1 MTRYKE
7 FAPETYLSI
16 DNGDIFVRLEGILES
31 IVKSSVSFTDTT
43 MDWNIDQLIK
53 FLNEKNI
60 SIIEIDRND
69 CLLARNL
76 KGETIDESADKA
88 KKLYFLDSKSILK
101 LVKLIQQ
108 ENLLSL
114 AKGKEF
120 KELMFEG
127 FYLNLKTGK
136 FYFNCENVVDNFL
149 NRPHYD
155 RKFSFKSTYHE
166 FEQFAIEKN
175 IPIYHLETAKIE
187 FAQIPKSCV
196 GISQRQHDD
205 SKYQPININ
214 DAKSSNIKVIN
225 GEGLLQLYQLTKNIK
240 KPSNNESCH
249 YQQSEPGIIYKKDQH
264 DAWLDFKKDW
274 YSIQKVLE
282 HIQRNNS
289 KEHIDIT
296 KKAVEK
302 QVNKLI
308 ETNPD
313 FYQKKLIADNDI
325 AKNSRQLL
333 DLSNKGGHKETYV
346 NYAILSELEEY
357 YYSRKTSNYPKPE
370 PQLEYSIPLLSDFL
384 MVTSNPQD
392 KNEVNITINDIN
404 AANKKFNRFKSKIS
418 NCIKQETSKLNVIN
432 EQLAAKIIADIF
444 IKQKI
449 ESCWQE
455 DNKNYLLW
463 QEIDKLNDEP
473 ESTFVELVK
482 KAALENGSIY
492 EIRLQDVTRSSEE
505 VKNEIESLGLIYNVK
520 TILNEISSINCEFD
534 EINFR
539 SSVFDKLKE
548 INTSY
553 VQAIRTEDRKVDY
566 QVGVNI
572 RVKDVQDFDNDLKG
586 NVNKIIKKTRLKI
599 ETTKNILDQ
608 LTNEI
613 ESIILVWED
622 LQDELQYFNYEQI
635 SEKNRPQAKQAIGG
649 LLKQVTTNLSL

>member
-7 FAPETYLSI
+7 FAPETYLSL
-16 DNGDIFVRLEGILES
+16 DNGDIFVRLEGILEF
-31 IVKSSVSFTDTT
+31 IVKSGISFTDTT
-43 MDWNIDQLIK
+43 KDWNIDQLIK

-88 KKLYFLDSKSILK
+88 KKLSFLDSRSIVK
-101 LVKLIQQ
+101 LVKLILH

-114 AKGKEF
+114 AKGKNF

-127 FYLNLKTGK
+127 FYLDLKTGK

-175 IPIYHLETAKIE
+175 ITIYHFETAKIE
-187 FAQIPKSCV
+187 FAQIQKSCV

-214 DAKSSNIKVIN
+214 DAKSSSKKVID
-225 GEGLLQLYQLTKNIK
+225 GEGLLQLFQVIK
-240 KPSNNESCH
+240 KIKRPSNNESCH
-249 YQQSEPGIIYKKDQH
+249 YQQSEPGIIYKKDH
-264 DAWLDFKKDW
+264 PEKEL
-274 YSIQKVLE
+274 YSIQALLE
-282 HIQRNNS
+282 FIEFNNS

-308 ETNPD
+308 ETNSD
-313 FYQKKLIADNDI
+313 LYQKKLIADNDI
-325 AKNSRQLL
+325 ANNSRVLL
-333 DLSNKGGHKETYV
+333 GLTQKGIHKETYV
-346 NYAILSELEEY
+346 NYAIVSELQDY

-384 MVTSNPQD
+384 MVKSNPQD
-392 KNEVNITINDIN
+392 ENEVNITINDIN
-404 AANKKFNRFKSKIS
+404 AANKKFNRFKSKI
-418 NCIKQETSKLNVIN
+418 NDYIKQETSKLNVIN

-492 EIRLQDVTRSSEE
+492 QIRLQDVTRSSEK
-505 VKNEIESLGLIYNVK
+505 VKNEIHWLGLIYKVK

-539 SSVFDKLKE
+539 SSVFDKLNK

-553 VQAIRTEDRKVDY
+553 VQTIRAEDRKGDY

-572 RVKDVQDFDNDLKG
+572 RVKDVQDFDNDLKE
-586 NVNKIIKKTRLKI
+586 NVNKIIKKLRLRIKAI
-599 ETTKNILDQ
+599 KDILDQ
-608 LTNEI
+608 LENEI

-622 LQDELQYFNYEQI
+622 LREELEYFDYAQI
-635 SEKNRPQAKQAIGG
+635 SEKNRPQAEQIINE
-649 LLKQVTTNLSL
+649 LLKQVKTCLWL

>member
-7 FAPETYLSI
+7 FAPETYLSL
-16 DNGDIFVRLEGILES
+16 DNGDIFVRLEGILEF
-31 IVKSSVSFTDTT
+31 IVKSGISFTDTT
-43 MDWNIDQLIK
+43 KDWNIDQLIK

-88 KKLYFLDSKSILK
+88 KKLSFLDSRSIVK
-101 LVKLIQQ
+101 LVKLILH

-114 AKGKEF
+114 AKGKKF

-127 FYLNLKTGK
+127 FYLDLKTGK

-175 IPIYHLETAKIE
+175 ITIYHLETAKIE
-187 FAQIPKSCV
+187 FAQIQKSCV

-214 DAKSSNIKVIN
+214 DAKSSSKKVID
-225 GEGLLQLYQLTKNIK
+225 GEGLLQLFQVIK
-240 KPSNNESCH
+240 KIKRPSNNESCH
-249 YQQSEPGIIYKKDQH
+249 YQQSEPGIIYKKDH
-264 DAWLDFKKDW
+264 PEKEL
-274 YSIQKVLE
+274 YSIQALLE
-282 HIQRNNS
+282 FIEFNNS

-308 ETNPD
+308 ETNSD
-313 FYQKKLIADNDI
+313 LYQKKLIADNDI
-325 AKNSRQLL
+325 ANNSRVLL
-333 DLSNKGGHKETYV
+333 GLTQKGIHKETYV
-346 NYAILSELEEY
+346 NYAIVSELQDY

-384 MVTSNPQD
+384 MVKSNPQD

-463 QEIDKLNDEP
+463 QEINKLNDEP

-492 EIRLQDVTRSSEE
+492 QIRLQDVTRSSEK
-505 VKNEIESLGLIYNVK
+505 VKNEIHWLGLIYKVK

-539 SSVFDKLKE
+539 SCVLDKLNK

-553 VQAIRTEDRKVDY
+553 VQTIRAEDRKGDY

-572 RVKDVQDFDNDLKG
+572 DVKHVQDFDNDLKEK
-586 NVNKIIKKTRLKI
+586 VNKIIKKLRLRIKTI
-599 ETTKNILDQ
+599 KDILDQ
-608 LTNEI
+608 LANEI

-622 LQDELQYFNYEQI
+622 LRDELQYFDYPKI
-635 SEKNRPQAKQAIGG
+635 SEKNRPQAEQIINE
-649 LLKQVTTNLSL
+649 LLKQVKTCLWL

>member
-7 FAPETYLSI
+7 FAPETYLSL
-16 DNGDIFVRLEGILES
+16 DNGDIFVRLEGILEF
-31 IVKSSVSFTDTT
+31 IVKSGISFTDTT
-43 MDWNIDQLIK
+43 KDWNIDQLIK

-88 KKLYFLDSKSILK
+88 KKLSFLDSRSIVK
-101 LVKLIQQ
+101 LVKLILH

-114 AKGKEF
+114 AKGKKF

-127 FYLNLKTGK
+127 FYLDLKTGK

-175 IPIYHLETAKIE
+175 ITIYHLETAKIE
-187 FAQIPKSCV
+187 FAQIQKSCV

-214 DAKSSNIKVIN
+214 DAKSSSKKVID
-225 GEGLLQLYQLTKNIK
+225 GEGLLQLFQVIK
-240 KPSNNESCH
+240 KIKRPSNNESCH
-249 YQQSEPGIIYKKDQH
+249 YQQSEPGIIYKKDH
-264 DAWLDFKKDW
+264 PEKEL
-274 YSIQKVLE
+274 YSIQALLE
-282 HIQRNNS
+282 FIEFNNS

-308 ETNPD
+308 ETNSD
-313 FYQKKLIADNDI
+313 LYQKKLIADNDI
-325 AKNSRQLL
+325 ANNSRVLL
-333 DLSNKGGHKETYV
+333 GLTQKGIHKETYV
-346 NYAILSELEEY
+346 NYAIVSELQDY

-384 MVTSNPQD
+384 MVKSNPQD
-392 KNEVNITINDIN
+392 ENEVNITINDIN
-404 AANKKFNRFKSKIS
+404 AANKKFNRFKSKI
-418 NCIKQETSKLNVIN
+418 NDYIKQETSKLNVIN

-492 EIRLQDVTRSSEE
+492 QIRLQDVTRSSEK
-505 VKNEIESLGLIYNVK
+505 VKNEIHWLGLIYKVK

-539 SSVFDKLKE
+539 SSVFDKLNK

-553 VQAIRTEDRKVDY
+553 VQTIRAEDRKGDY

-572 RVKDVQDFDNDLKG
+572 RVKDVQDFDNDLKE
-586 NVNKIIKKTRLKI
+586 NVNKIIKKLRLRIKAI
-599 ETTKNILDQ
+599 KDILDQ
-608 LTNEI
+608 LENEI

-622 LQDELQYFNYEQI
+622 LREELEYFDYAQI
-635 SEKNRPQAKQAIGG
+635 SEKNRPQAEQIINE
-649 LLKQVTTNLSL
+649 LLKQVKTCLWL

>member
-7 FAPETYLSI
+7 FAPETYLSL
-16 DNGDIFVRLEGILES
+16 DNGDIFVRLEGILEF
-31 IVKSSVSFTDTT
+31 IVKSGISFTDTT
-43 MDWNIDQLIK
+43 KDWNIDQLIK

-88 KKLYFLDSKSILK
+88 KKLSFLDSRSIVK
-101 LVKLIQQ
+101 LVKLILH

-114 AKGKEF
+114 AKGKKF

-127 FYLNLKTGK
+127 FYLDLKTGK

-175 IPIYHLETAKIE
+175 ITIYHLETAKIE
-187 FAQIPKSCV
+187 FAQIQKSCV

-214 DAKSSNIKVIN
+214 DAKSSSKKVID
-225 GEGLLQLYQLTKNIK
+225 GEGLLQLFQVIK
-240 KPSNNESCH
+240 KIKRPSNNESCH
-249 YQQSEPGIIYKKDQH
+249 YQQSEPGIIYKKDH
-264 DAWLDFKKDW
+264 PEKEL
-274 YSIQKVLE
+274 YSIQALLE
-282 HIQRNNS
+282 FIEFNNS

-308 ETNPD
+308 ETNSD
-313 FYQKKLIADNDI
+313 LYQKKLIADNDI
-325 AKNSRQLL
+325 ANNSRVLL
-333 DLSNKGGHKETYV
+333 GLTQKGIHKETYV
-346 NYAILSELEEY
+346 NYAIVSELQDY

-392 KNEVNITINDIN
+392 ENEVNITINDIN

-418 NCIKQETSKLNVIN
+418 NYIKQETSKLNVIN

-449 ESCWQE
+449 VSCWQE

-492 EIRLQDVTRSSEE
+492 QIRLQDVTRSSEK
-505 VKNEIESLGLIYNVK
+505 VKNEIHWLGLIYKVK

-539 SSVFDKLKE
+539 SSVFDKLNK

-553 VQAIRTEDRKVDY
+553 VQTIRAEDRKGDY

-572 RVKDVQDFDNDLKG
+572 RVKDVQDFDNDLKE
-586 NVNKIIKKTRLKI
+586 NVNKIIKKLRLRIKAI
-599 ETTKNILDQ
+599 KDILDQ
-608 LTNEI
+608 LENEI

-622 LQDELQYFNYEQI
+622 LREELEYFDYAQI
-635 SEKNRPQAKQAIGG
+635 SEKNRPQAEQIINE
-649 LLKQVTTNLSL
+649 LLKQVKTCLWL

>member
-1 MTRYKE
+1 MARYKE
-7 FAPETYLSI
+7 FAPETYLSL
-16 DNGDIFVRLEGILES
+16 DNGDIVVRLEGILKF
-31 IVKSSVSFTDTT
+31 IVRSSVSFTDTT
-43 MDWNIDQLIK
+43 KDWNIDQLIK

-88 KKLYFLDSKSILK
+88 KKLSFLDSRSIVK
-101 LVKLIQQ
+101 LVKLILH

-114 AKGKEF
+114 AKGKKF

-127 FYLNLKTGK
+127 FYLDLKTGK

-175 IPIYHLETAKIE
+175 ITIYHLETAKIE
-187 FAQIPKSCV
+187 FAQIQKSCV

-214 DAKSSNIKVIN
+214 DAKSSSKKVID
-225 GEGLLQLYQLTKNIK
+225 GEGLLQLFQVIK
-240 KPSNNESCH
+240 KIKRPSNNESCH
-249 YQQSEPGIIYKKDQH
+249 YQQSEPGIIYKKDH
-264 DAWLDFKKDW
+264 PEKEL
-274 YSIQKVLE
+274 YSIQALLE
-282 HIQRNNS
+282 FIEFNNS

-308 ETNPD
+308 ETNSD
-313 FYQKKLIADNDI
+313 LYQKKLIADNDI
-325 AKNSRQLL
+325 ANNSRVLL
-333 DLSNKGGHKETYV
+333 GLTQKGIHKETYV
-346 NYAILSELEEY
+346 NYAIVSELQDY

-384 MVTSNPQD
+384 MVKSNPQD
-392 KNEVNITINDIN
+392 ENEVNITINDIN
-404 AANKKFNRFKSKIS
+404 AANKKFNRFKSKI
-418 NCIKQETSKLNVIN
+418 NDYIKQETSKLNVIN

-492 EIRLQDVTRSSEE
+492 QIRLQDVTRSSEK
-505 VKNEIESLGLIYNVK
+505 VKNEIHWLGLIYKVK

-539 SSVFDKLKE
+539 SSVFDKLNK

-553 VQAIRTEDRKVDY
+553 VQTIRAEDRKGDY

-572 RVKDVQDFDNDLKG
+572 RVKDVQDFDNDLKE
-586 NVNKIIKKTRLKI
+586 NVNKIIKKLRLRIKAI
-599 ETTKNILDQ
+599 KDILDQ
-608 LTNEI
+608 LENEI

-622 LQDELQYFNYEQI
+622 LREELEYFDYAQI
-635 SEKNRPQAKQAIGG
+635 SEKNRPQAEQIINE
-649 LLKQVTTNLSL
+649 LLKQVKTCLWL

>member
-7 FAPETYLSI
+7 FAPETYLSL
-16 DNGDIFVRLEGILES
+16 DNGDILVHLEGILEFT
-31 IVKSSVSFTDTT
+31 VKSSISFTDTT
-43 MDWNIDQLIK
+43 KDWDIDQLIK
-53 FLNEKNI
+53 FLHEKNFSI
-60 SIIEIDRND
+60 SKIDRND

-76 KGETIDESADKA
+76 KGEIIDEAANKA
-88 KKLYFLDSKSILK
+88 KKLSFLDSRSILK

-108 ENLLSL
+108 ENPLSL
-114 AKGKEF
+114 AKGKEL

-127 FYLNLKTGK
+127 FYLDLKTGK

-155 RKFSFKSTYHE
+155 RKFSFKVTHHE
-166 FEQFAIEKN
+166 FEQFAIENN

-187 FAQIPKSCV
+187 FAQIQKSCV

-205 SKYQPININ
+205 TEYQPININ

-240 KPSNNESCH
+240 RPSNNESCH

-289 KEHIDIT
+289 KENIVIT

-308 ETNPD
+308 ETNPGL
-313 FYQKKLIADNDI
+313 YQKKLIADNDI

-384 MVTSNPQD
+384 MVKSNPQD
-392 KNEVNITINDIN
+392 ENEVNITINDIN
-404 AANKKFNRFKSKIS
+404 AANKKFTRFKSKIS
-418 NCIKQETSKLNVIN
+418 NCITQEASKLKAIN
-432 EQLAAKIIADIF
+432 EQLAVKIMADIF

-492 EIRLQDVTRSSEE
+492 QIRLQDVTRSSEK
-505 VKNEIESLGLIYNVK
+505 VKNEIHWLGLIYKVK

-539 SSVFDKLKE
+539 SSVFDKLNK
-548 INTSY
+548 IDTSC
-553 VQAIRTEDRKVDY
+553 VQTIRAEDRKGDY

-572 RVKDVQDFDNDLKG
+572 RVKDVQDFDNDLKE
-586 NVNKIIKKTRLKI
+586 NVNKIIKKLRLRIKTI
-599 ETTKNILDQ
+599 KDILDQ
-608 LTNEI
+608 LANEI

-622 LQDELQYFNYEQI
+622 LRDELQYFDYPKI
-635 SEKNRPQAKQAIGG
+635 SEKNRPQAEQIINE
-649 LLKQVTTNLSL
+649 LLKQVKTCLLL

>member
-7 FAPETYLSI
+7 FAPETYLSL
-16 DNGDIFVRLEGILES
+16 DNGDIFVRLEGILEF
-31 IVKSSVSFTDTT
+31 IVKSGISFTDTT
-43 MDWNIDQLIK
+43 KDWNIDQLIK

-88 KKLYFLDSKSILK
+88 KKLSFLDSRSIVK
-101 LVKLIQQ
+101 LVKLILH

-114 AKGKEF
+114 AKGKKF

-127 FYLNLKTGK
+127 FYLDLKTGK

-175 IPIYHLETAKIE
+175 ITIYHLETAKIE
-187 FAQIPKSCV
+187 FAQIQKSCV

-214 DAKSSNIKVIN
+214 DAKSSSKKVID
-225 GEGLLQLYQLTKNIK
+225 GEGLLQLFQVIK
-240 KPSNNESCH
+240 KIKRPSNNESCH
-249 YQQSEPGIIYKKDQH
+249 YQQSEPGIIYKKDH
-264 DAWLDFKKDW
+264 PEKEL
-274 YSIQKVLE
+274 YSIQALLE
-282 HIQRNNS
+282 FIEFNNS

-308 ETNPD
+308 ETNSD
-313 FYQKKLIADNDI
+313 LYQKKLIADNDI
-325 AKNSRQLL
+325 ANNSRVLL
-333 DLSNKGGHKETYV
+333 GLTQKGIHKETYV
-346 NYAILSELEEY
+346 NYAIVSELQDY

-384 MVTSNPQD
+384 MVKSNPQD
-392 KNEVNITINDIN
+392 ENEVNITINDIN
-404 AANKKFNRFKSKIS
+404 AANKKFNRFKSKI
-418 NCIKQETSKLNVIN
+418 NDYIKQETSKLNVIN

-449 ESCWQE
+449 VSCWQE

-492 EIRLQDVTRSSEE
+492 QIRLQDVTRSSEK
-505 VKNEIESLGLIYNVK
+505 VKNEIHWLGLIYKVK

-539 SSVFDKLKE
+539 SSVFDKLNK

-553 VQAIRTEDRKVDY
+553 VQTIRAEDRKGDY

-572 RVKDVQDFDNDLKG
+572 RVKDVQDFDNDLKE
-586 NVNKIIKKTRLKI
+586 NVNKIIKKLRLRIKAI
-599 ETTKNILDQ
+599 KDILDQ
-608 LTNEI
+608 LENEI

-622 LQDELQYFNYEQI
+622 LREELEYFDYAQI
-635 SEKNRPQAKQAIGG
+635 SEKNRPQAEQIINE
-649 LLKQVTTNLSL
+649 LLKQVKTCLWL

>member
-7 FAPETYLSI
+7 FAPETYLSL
-16 DNGDIFVRLEGILES
+16 DNGDIFVRLEGILEF
-31 IVKSSVSFTDTT
+31 IVKSGISFTDTT
-43 MDWNIDQLIK
+43 KDWNIDQLIK

-88 KKLYFLDSKSILK
+88 KKLSFLDSRSIVK
-101 LVKLIQQ
+101 LVKLILH

-114 AKGKEF
+114 AKGKKF

-127 FYLNLKTGK
+127 FYLDLKTGK

-175 IPIYHLETAKIE
+175 ITIYHLETAKIE
-187 FAQIPKSCV
+187 FAQIQKSCV

-214 DAKSSNIKVIN
+214 DAKSSSKKVID
-225 GEGLLQLYQLTKNIK
+225 GEGLLQLFQVIK
-240 KPSNNESCH
+240 KIKRPSNNESCH
-249 YQQSEPGIIYKKDQH
+249 YQQSEPGIIYKKDH
-264 DAWLDFKKDW
+264 PEKEL
-274 YSIQKVLE
+274 YSIQALLE
-282 HIQRNNS
+282 FIEFNNS

-308 ETNPD
+308 ETNSD
-313 FYQKKLIADNDI
+313 LYQKKLIADNDI
-325 AKNSRQLL
+325 ANNSRVLL
-333 DLSNKGGHKETYV
+333 GLTQKGIHKETYV
-346 NYAILSELEEY
+346 NYAIVSELQDY

-384 MVTSNPQD
+384 MVKSNPQD
-392 KNEVNITINDIN
+392 ENEVNITINDIN
-404 AANKKFNRFKSKIS
+404 AANKKFNRFKSKI
-418 NCIKQETSKLNVIN
+418 NDYIKQETSKLNVIN
-432 EQLAAKIIADIF
+432 EQFAAKIIADIF

-492 EIRLQDVTRSSEE
+492 QIRLQDVTRSSEK
-505 VKNEIESLGLIYNVK
+505 VKNEIHWLGLIYKVK

-539 SSVFDKLKE
+539 SSVFDKLNK

-553 VQAIRTEDRKVDY
+553 VQTIRAEDRKGDY

-572 RVKDVQDFDNDLKG
+572 RVKDVQDFDNDLKE
-586 NVNKIIKKTRLKI
+586 NVNKIIKKLRLRIKAI
-599 ETTKNILDQ
+599 KDILDQ
-608 LTNEI
+608 LENEI

-622 LQDELQYFNYEQI
+622 LREELEYFDYAQI
-635 SEKNRPQAKQAIGG
+635 SEKNRPQAEQIINE
-649 LLKQVTTNLSL
+649 LLKQVKTCLWL

>member
-7 FAPETYLSI
+7 FAPETYLSL
-16 DNGDIFVRLEGILES
+16 DNGDIVVRLEGILKFIVRSS
-31 IVKSSVSFTDTT
+31 ISFTDTT
-43 MDWNIDQLIK
+43 KDWNIDQLIK
-53 FLNEKNI
+53 FLNKKHI
-60 SIIEIDRND
+60 SISEIDRND
-69 CLLARNL
+69 CLPTRNL
-76 KGETIDESADKA
+76 KGEIIDEAANKA
-88 KKLYFLDSKSILK
+88 KKLSFLDSRSILK
-101 LVKLIQQ
+101 LVKLIQH
-108 ENLLSL
+108 ENPLSL
-114 AKGKEF
+114 AKGKKL

-136 FYFNCENVVDNFL
+136 FHLKCENVVDNFL

-155 RKFSFKSTYHE
+155 RKFSFKVTYHE

-187 FAQIPKSCV
+187 FAQIPKSGV
-196 GISQRQHDD
+196 VISQRQHDD

-240 KPSNNESCH
+240 RPSNNESCD
-249 YQQSEPGIIYKKDQH
+249 YQQSEPGIIYKKDQP
-264 DAWLDFKKDW
+264 DAWCEPKEDW

-282 HIQRNNS
+282 YIQGNNS

-302 QVNKLI
+302 QVNKLVKSKP
-308 ETNPD
+308 NL
-313 FYQKKLIADNDI
+313 YQKKLIADNDI

-346 NYAILSELEEY
+346 NYAIVSELEEY

-384 MVTSNPQD
+384 TITSSSQD
-392 KNEVNITINDIN
+392 TDNFNITINDIN
-404 AANKKFNRFKSKIS
+404 AANKKFTRFKSKI
-418 NCIKQETSKLNVIN
+418 NDYIKQETSKLKVIN
-432 EQLAAKIIADIF
+432 EQIEAKIEADIF
-444 IKQKI
+444 IKRKI

-505 VKNEIESLGLIYNVK
+505 VKNEIHWLGLIYKVK

-539 SSVFDKLKE
+539 SCVLDKLNK

-553 VQAIRTEDRKVDY
+553 VQTIRAEDRKGDY

-572 RVKDVQDFDNDLKG
+572 DVKHVQDFDKDLKEK
-586 NVNKIIKKTRLKI
+586 VNKIIKKLRLRIKTI
-599 ETTKNILDQ
+599 KDILDK
-608 LTNEI
+608 LANEI

-622 LQDELQYFNYEQI
+622 LRDELQNFDYPKI
-635 SEKNRPQAKQAIGG
+635 SEKNRPQAEQIINE
-649 LLKQVTTNLSL
+649 LLKQVKTCLLL

>member
-1 MTRYKE
+1 MARYKE
-7 FAPETYLSI
+7 FAPETYLSL
-16 DNGDIFVRLEGILES
+16 DNGDIVVRLEGILKF
-31 IVKSSVSFTDTT
+31 IVRSSVSFTDTT
-43 MDWNIDQLIK
+43 KDWNIDQLIK

-88 KKLYFLDSKSILK
+88 KKLSFLDSRSIVK
-101 LVKLIQQ
+101 LVKLILH

-114 AKGKEF
+114 AKGKKF

-127 FYLNLKTGK
+127 FYLDLKTGK

-149 NRPHYD
+149 NQPHYD

-175 IPIYHLETAKIE
+175 ITIYHLETAKIE
-187 FAQIPKSCV
+187 FAQIQKSCV

-214 DAKSSNIKVIN
+214 DAKSSSKKVID
-225 GEGLLQLYQLTKNIK
+225 GEGLLQLFQVIK
-240 KPSNNESCH
+240 KIKRPSNNESCH
-249 YQQSEPGIIYKKDQH
+249 YQQSEPGIIYKKDH
-264 DAWLDFKKDW
+264 PEKEL
-274 YSIQKVLE
+274 YSIQALLE
-282 HIQRNNS
+282 FIEFNNS

-308 ETNPD
+308 ETNSD
-313 FYQKKLIADNDI
+313 LYQKKLIADNDI
-325 AKNSRQLL
+325 ANNSRVLL
-333 DLSNKGGHKETYV
+333 GLTQKGIHKETYV
-346 NYAILSELEEY
+346 NYAIVSELQDY

-384 MVTSNPQD
+384 MVKSNPQD
-392 KNEVNITINDIN
+392 ENEVNITINDIN
-404 AANKKFNRFKSKIS
+404 AANKKFNRFKSKI
-418 NCIKQETSKLNVIN
+418 NDYIKQETSKLNVIN

-492 EIRLQDVTRSSEE
+492 QIRLQDVTRSSEK
-505 VKNEIESLGLIYNVK
+505 VKNEIHWLGLIYKVK

-539 SSVFDKLKE
+539 SSVFDKLNK

-553 VQAIRTEDRKVDY
+553 VQTIRAEDRKGDY

-572 RVKDVQDFDNDLKG
+572 RVKDVQDFDNDLKE
-586 NVNKIIKKTRLKI
+586 NVNKIIKKLRLRIKAI
-599 ETTKNILDQ
+599 KDILDQ
-608 LTNEI
+608 LENEI

-622 LQDELQYFNYEQI
+622 LREELEYFDYAQI
-635 SEKNRPQAKQAIGG
+635 SEKNRPQAEQIINE
-649 LLKQVTTNLSL
+649 LLKQVKTCLWL

>member
-1 MTRYKE
+1 MARYKE
-7 FAPETYLSI
+7 FVPETYLSL
-16 DNGDIFVRLEGILES
+16 DNGDIVVRLERILEFIVRSS
-31 IVKSSVSFTDTT
+31 ISFTDTT
-43 MDWNIDQLIK
+43 KDWNIDQLIK

-69 CLLARNL
+69 CILARNL

-88 KKLYFLDSKSILK
+88 KKLSFLDSTSILK
-101 LVKLIQQ
+101 LVKLIQH

-114 AKGKEF
+114 AKGKKF

-136 FYFNCENVVDNFL
+136 FYLKCENVVDNFL

-155 RKFSFKSTYHE
+155 RKFSFKVTYHE

-196 GISQRQHDD
+196 GVSQRQHDD

-214 DAKSSNIKVIN
+214 DAKSSNIEVIN
-225 GEGLLQLYQLTKNIK
+225 GEGLLQLFQVIKNIK
-240 KPSNNESCH
+240 RPSNNESSH
-249 YQQSEPGIIYKKDQH
+249 YQQSEPGIIYKKDQP

-274 YSIQKVLE
+274 YSIQKALE

-313 FYQKKLIADNDI
+313 LYQKKLIADNDI
-325 AKNSRQLL
+325 TKNSRQLL

-444 IKQKI
+444 IKRKI

-492 EIRLQDVTRSSEE
+492 KIRLQDVTRSSEE
-505 VKNEIESLGLIYNVK
+505 VKNEIYWLGLIYKVK
-520 TILNEISSINCEFD
+520 TILNEISSINYELD
-534 EINFR
+534 QINLR
-539 SSVFDKLKE
+539 SSVFDKLNE
-548 INTSY
+548 IDTSY
-553 VQAIRTEDRKVDY
+553 VQAIRAEDRKVDY

-586 NVNKIIKKTRLKI
+586 NVNKIIKKLRLRIKTI
-599 ETTKNILDQ
+599 KDILDK
-608 LTNEI
+608 LANEI
-613 ESIILVWED
+613 KSIILVWED
-622 LQDELQYFNYEQI
+622 LREELQNFDCAQI
-635 SEKNRPQAKQAIGG
+635 SEKNRPQAKQAIGD

>member
-1 MTRYKE
+1 MARYKE
-7 FAPETYLSI
+7 FAPETYLSL
-16 DNGDIFVRLEGILES
+16 DNGDIVVRLEGILKFIVRSS
-31 IVKSSVSFTDTT
+31 ISFTDTT
-43 MDWNIDQLIK
+43 KDWNIDQLIK
-53 FLNEKNI
+53 FLNKKHI
-60 SIIEIDRND
+60 SISEIDRND
-69 CLLARNL
+69 CLPTRNL
-76 KGETIDESADKA
+76 KGEIIDEAANKA
-88 KKLYFLDSKSILK
+88 KKLSFLDSRSILK
-101 LVKLIQQ
+101 LVKLIQH
-108 ENLLSL
+108 ENPLSL
-114 AKGKEF
+114 AKGKKL

-136 FYFNCENVVDNFL
+136 FHLKCENVVDNFL

-155 RKFSFKSTYHE
+155 RKFSFKVTYHE

-187 FAQIPKSCV
+187 FAQIPKSGV
-196 GISQRQHDD
+196 VISQRQHDD

-240 KPSNNESCH
+240 RPSNNESCD
-249 YQQSEPGIIYKKDQH
+249 YQQSEPGIIYKKDQP

-274 YSIQKVLE
+274 YSIQKALE

-302 QVNKLI
+302 QVNKLV
-308 ETNPD
+308 ETNPGL
-313 FYQKKLIADNDI
+313 YQKKLIANNDI
-325 AKNSRQLL
+325 ANNSRVLL
-333 DLSNKGGHKETYV
+333 GLTQKGIHKETYV
-346 NYAILSELEEY
+346 NYAIVSELQDY

-384 MVTSNPQD
+384 MVKSNPQD

-492 EIRLQDVTRSSEE
+492 QIRLQDVTRSSEK
-505 VKNEIESLGLIYNVK
+505 VKNEIHWLGLIYKVK

-539 SSVFDKLKE
+539 SCVLDKLNK

-553 VQAIRTEDRKVDY
+553 VQTIRAEDRKGDY

-572 RVKDVQDFDNDLKG
+572 DVKHVQDFDNDLKEK
-586 NVNKIIKKTRLKI
+586 VNKIIKKLRLRIKTI
-599 ETTKNILDQ
+599 KDILDQ
-608 LTNEI
+608 LANEI

-622 LQDELQYFNYEQI
+622 LRDELQYFDYPKI
-635 SEKNRPQAKQAIGG
+635 SEKNRPQAEQIINE
-649 LLKQVTTNLSL
+649 LLKQVKTCLWL